1 MRKSGGLGLM
11 PRYEHRLIDPFAG
24 LEPLFVVTF
33 RLCLPFALFCARS
46 FFFFFFFLS
55 GSFSYALV
63 FLSSLIFSSIKVLFL
78 TQKKKFIYRQLL
90 TSGWFF
96 LN

>member
-46 FFFFFFFLS
+46 FFFFFFFVRLFFLCPCIPFLFNFLINKS
-55 GSFSYALV
+55 SVSYP
-63 FLSSLIFSSIKVLFL
+63 
-78 TQKKKFIYRQLL
+78 KKKIHL
-90 TSGWFF
+90 
-96 LN
+96 

>member
-1 MRKSGGLGLM
+1 VRKSGGLGLM

-33 RLCLPFALFCARS
+33 RLCLPFALFWAL

-63 FLSSLIFSSIKVLFL
+63 FLSSFFNFLINKSSVSYP
-78 TQKKKFIYRQLL
+78 KKKKK
-90 TSGWFF
+90 SPK
-96 LN
+96 